1 VPIRV
6 LSVIAFVNITAR
18 LLTLKV
24 LAGGGETKTSLPV
37 LVPCCTAVNYQSSL
51 RSSLESSFLD
61 GDAFILTT
69 SASFISN

>member
-1 VPIRV
+1 VSIRV
-6 LSVIAFVNITAR
+6 STVIAFVNITGR

-24 LAGGGETKTSLPV
+24 FAGGGETKTSLPV

-61 GDAFILTT
+61 GDAFNST

>member
-1 VPIRV
+1 VSIRV
-6 LSVIAFVNITAR
+6 FSVIVFVNITER

-24 LAGGGETKTSLPV
+24 LAVGGETKTSLP
-37 LVPCCTAVNYQSSL
+37 LLMPCCTAVNYQSSL

-61 GDAFILTT
+61 GDAFDLTT

>member
-1 VPIRV
+1 VSIRV
-6 LSVIAFVNITAR
+6 FSVIAFVNITAR

-24 LAGGGETKTSLPV
+24 LAGGGETKTSLP
-37 LVPCCTAVNYQSSL
+37 LMVPCCTAVIYQSSL

-61 GDAFILTT
+61 GDAFNLT